1 MKNYNRRNFLKKSTL
16 GAVAASTLSISCQE
30 NMSKSSPGKYMG
42 NFADKSFEFV
52 IKTAPAAVQLLEVS
66 KKVMHLLLVD

>member
-30 NMSKSSPGKYMG
+30 NMSKPSPGKYMG
-42 NFADKSFEFV
+42 DFFDKPLENVKAALLDLAQEGQV
-52 IKTAPAAVQLLEVS
+52 I
-66 KKVMHLLLVD
+66 

>member
-30 NMSKSSPGKYMG
+30 NILKPSPGIYMG
-42 NFADKSFEFV
+42 NFYDKPLKNIKAALLDLVQEALV
-52 IKTAPAAVQLLEVS
+52 I
-66 KKVMHLLLVD
+66 